1 MNLFNDLMT
10 HNSLLLLSLPACSP
24 SLHPHDLV
32 GPGHVL
38 AEGLGIH
45 IAVSTVLAL
54 EWLFSRVV
62 SFVAHLEGDSIE
74 KFQFEI
80 WLEKS
85 HEFWLENPYTSVQKL
100 VV

>member
-1 MNLFNDLMT
+1 MT
-10 HNSLLLLSLPACSP
+10 RNLLLLLCLPACSP
-24 SLHPHDLV
+24 TLHPNYLV
-32 GPGHVL
+32 GPSHVL

-54 EWLFSRVV
+54 EWLFSRVI
-62 SFVAHLEGDSIE
+62 SLVAHLEGDSIK

-85 HEFWLENPYTSVQKL
+85 HEFWL
-100 VV
+100 